1 MISGNRIRQR
11 QHYEQLYKLRRSFRS
26 LETIRHQVAIENFY
40 DFSQTHNKRVL
51 EIGFGSGQL
60 LARIAEK
67 GAKCTGVEISRN
79 AIHSFKKR
87 FSERVNFV
95 LGALPNLPFRSI
107 KFDLVVVSHVLEHVQ
122 DDRKSFKE
130 ISRVLKPGGRFIL
143 YVPTGFADHPLH
155 LRDYPKRRIMELCQS
170 YGLTVR
176 KVSQECSFLL
186 KFLTK
191 LRKKMEVVLYQQTE
205 KPSRKNART
214 KSLLGR
220 FYLPFLQLVPIL
232 SKIDSLVAK
241 ATNSTN
247 ESLYLIEKV
256 GVS

>member
-1 MISGNRIRQR
+1 MISSNRIRQLEY
-11 QHYEQLYKLRRSFRS
+11 YEELYKLRRSFRS
-26 LETIRHQVAIENFY
+26 LEAIRHQAAIENFY
-40 DFSQTHNKRVL
+40 DFSQTYNKRVL

-60 LARIAEK
+60 LVRIAGK
-67 GAKCTGVEISRN
+67 GGRCTGMEISRN
-79 AIHSFKKR
+79 AILSFKKR
-87 FSERVNFV
+87 FSQGVNLV

-155 LRDYPKRRIMELCQS
+155 LRDYPKGRIMEFCES

-186 KFLTK
+186 KSLTE
-191 LRKKMEVVLYQQTE
+191 LRKKIEVVLRQQIE
-205 KPSRKNART
+205 KPSRKNTRT
-214 KSLLGR
+214 KSLSGR
-220 FYLPFLQLVPIL
+220 FCLPFLQLVLVL

-241 ATNSTN
+241 VTNSTN

-256 GVS
+256 GVT